1 MKKILII
8 GGNGYIGS
16 RVYEYLIK
24 LGYDVTNIDLCWFGK
39 VYDET
44 IELDYKNLTK
54 NEINKYTHIL
64 LLAGHSSVSMC
75 LDNLYSCFNNNVLN
89 FINLISKINEDQVLI
104 YSSTC
109 AVYGN
114 NPSLVT
120 EKDAIK
126 EALNFY
132 DFTKINREIIA
143 KLNPNKKLIGLRFGS
158 VNGFSKNFRNENL
171 INAITTSSLKNK
183 SFTISNGDAMRSIL
197 GMTDACL
204 AIEKIIS
211 SEFIE
216 NKIYNLTS
224 TNDKIINFGL
234 SVQKLSHS
242 EFTINDTF
250 KTDYSFN
257 CSSKLFEQDYNF
269 KFKDNIDSIYQDI
282 IDNYS
287 NIVFNNKREKIIYE

>member
-1 MKKILII
+1 MKKILLI

-16 RVYEYLIK
+16 RIYDYLLK
-24 LGYDVTNIDLCWFGK
+24 LGYDIINVDLCWFGK
-39 VYDET
+39 THKET

-54 NEINKYTHIL
+54 EEINKYTHVL

-75 LDNLYSCFNNNVLN
+75 LDNSYSCFNNNVLN
-89 FINLISKINEDQVLI
+89 FINLVNKINEDQTLI

-114 NPSLVT
+114 NPFLVT
-120 EKDAIK
+120 EKDPIK

-132 DFTKINREIIA
+132 DFTKINRESIA
-143 KLNPNKKLIGLRFGS
+143 RLNPNKKLIGLRFGS

-171 INAITTSSLKNK
+171 VNAITTSSLKNK
-183 SFTISNGDAMRSIL
+183 SFTISNGDSMRSVL

-204 AIEKIIS
+204 AIEKIIAND
-211 SEFIE
+211 FIK

-224 TNDKIINFGL
+224 INDKIINFGL
-234 SVQKLSHS
+234 TVQKLSNS
-242 EFTINDTF
+242 ELTVNDTF

-257 CSSKLFEQDYNF
+257 CSSELFEQDYDF
-269 KFKDNIDSIYQDI
+269 KFKDTIGSIYQDI
-282 IDNYS
+282 IDNYD
-287 NIVFNNKREKIIYE
+287 NILFSNKRGKIIYE